1 MDLNCILFRI
11 DVHFSEDNLSVKV
24 DGKRTYW
31 QRSYRWKKNKKKTTR
46 KLDCKFMRI
55 NTSKENYDA
64 NLLQL
69 ILAKKITMQIMKL
82 VEYKHLLTSSKV
94 KN

>member
-1 MDLNCILFRI
+1 
-11 DVHFSEDNLSVKV
+11 
-24 DGKRTYW
+24 
-31 QRSYRWKKNKKKTTR
+31 
-46 KLDCKFMRI
+46 MRI

>member
-1 MDLNCILFRI
+1 
-11 DVHFSEDNLSVKV
+11 
-24 DGKRTYW
+24 
-31 QRSYRWKKNKKKTTR
+31 
-46 KLDCKFMRI
+46 MRI

-69 ILAKKITMQIMKL
+69 ILAKKIMRQIMKL
-82 VEYKHLLTSSKV
+82 VEYKLLLTSSKV

>member
-1 MDLNCILFRI
+1 
-11 DVHFSEDNLSVKV
+11 
-24 DGKRTYW
+24 
-31 QRSYRWKKNKKKTTR
+31 
-46 KLDCKFMRI
+46 MRI

-69 ILAKKITMQIMKL
+69 ILAKKIMMQIMKL
-82 VEYKHLLTSSKV
+82 VEYKLLLTSSKV

>member
-1 MDLNCILFRI
+1 
-11 DVHFSEDNLSVKV
+11 
-24 DGKRTYW
+24 
-31 QRSYRWKKNKKKTTR
+31 
-46 KLDCKFMRI
+46 MRI

-69 ILAKKITMQIMKL
+69 ILVKKIMIQIMKL
-82 VEYKHLLTSSKV
+82 VEYKLLLTSSKV